1 MSCAKLVA
9 AVNST
14 SITDRAIIFYIMVF
28 WRIGAPNRKVLVPL
42 TLFLGTVRKQSS
54 MQILFFFMY
63 MGFYFLIFLHR
74 KAPFM
79 SISLF
84 YHLYIIGSMRT
95 MQINTPY
102 ICMNPLACIL
112 DWYAS
117 FTIFHSPGGRDYV
130 WIKGTSAHGTASH
143 FLHSTMLF
151 FHWFQPL
158 VMVRSLHR
166 SLAVHCTNCCCVVKY
181 TSIDHSNC
189 SQLTILG

>member
-95 MQINTPY
+95 MQMVAAFVNGEDISSLLLTTPY

-112 DWYAS
+112 D
-117 FTIFHSPGGRDYV
+117 
-130 WIKGTSAHGTASH
+130 
-143 FLHSTMLF
+143 
-151 FHWFQPL
+151 
-158 VMVRSLHR
+158 
-166 SLAVHCTNCCCVVKY
+166 
-181 TSIDHSNC
+181 
-189 SQLTILG
+189 